1 MSQPRDDRRVVMRY
15 RPAPGGVVGWATAW
29 LRDAWSGAGQ
39 RVSSVAAR
47 ASGLRVPRGWWVG
60 PTAVVAVGVAAW
72 AALGPASVGSRPT
85 LGPAPAEGRGIDLS
99 TGVPPAVAFGRDDA
113 AEAPADPGPLVID
126 LQTAAAEEAA
136 RESARTGRQAPIVE
150 PAETAEPEP
159 AVAVEGHEV
168 EDEPIAKPTAMIA
181 SPAPKAERPAVTE
194 PTETVETA
202 TPAPTE
208 VALALAAR
216 TGPTAEPEPTAAP
229 RVSPAR
235 AVTAKRSI
243 ERAQATPADVPPADT
258 PSATQAELVALAKPV
273 PPPPPAG
280 SRTQRVVYMVDL
292 SGSLVDS
299 LPEAVRWIGEAL
311 DALDQPA
318 VFTVLFFRRG
328 EVIEAPPYGL
338 KPATF
343 VMKWEAYDWMRP
355 EQGHVEAGGKATL
368 SDAVLAALRYE
379 VDRVVL
385 LSDDGF
391 GRGLTWVGGP
401 TLLDEIA
408 MTLPNGETRID
419 TVQFFYR
426 DAAGAMEAI
435 ADRFGGDYTF
445 IGAALPDDEPA
456 FVDLYGKLRTR

>member
-15 RPAPGGVVGWATAW
+15 RPAPGGVMGWATAW
-29 LRDAWSGAGQ
+29 LRDRGAATGQ
-39 RVSSVAAR
+39 RVSSTAGRV
-47 ASGLRVPRGWWVG
+47 SGLRVPRGWWVG

-72 AALGPASVGSRPT
+72 AALGPASVGSRST
-85 LGPAPAEGRGIDLS
+85 LGPVPAEGRGIDLS
-99 TGVPPAVAFGRDDA
+99 TGVPPAVAFGRD
-113 AEAPADPGPLVID
+113 EAIEASADPGPLVID

-136 RESARTGRQAPIVE
+136 RESARAGRPTPILE

-159 AVAVEGHEV
+159 ASAVEAREV
-168 EDEPIAKPTAMIA
+168 SDKPITTPTPAIATPTPEAEP
-181 SPAPKAERPAVTE
+181 PALALQPE
-194 PTETVETA
+194 PTETA

-208 VALALAAR
+208 VALALAASI
-216 TGPTAEPEPTAAP
+216 GPTAAP
-229 RVSPAR
+229 ELASAPRISPAR
-235 AVTAKRSI
+235 AVVAKRSI
-243 ERAQATPADVPPADT
+243 PLAQATPADAAPVDA
-258 PSATQAELVALAKPV
+258 PSATQAELVALATPV
-273 PPPPPAG
+273 PPPAPAG

-311 DALDQPA
+311 DGLDQPA

-379 VDRVVL
+379 VDR
-385 LSDDGF
+385 
-391 GRGLTWVGGP
+391 
-401 TLLDEIA
+401 
-408 MTLPNGETRID
+408 
-419 TVQFFYR
+419 
-426 DAAGAMEAI
+426 
-435 ADRFGGDYTF
+435 
-445 IGAALPDDEPA
+445 
-456 FVDLYGKLRTR
+456 